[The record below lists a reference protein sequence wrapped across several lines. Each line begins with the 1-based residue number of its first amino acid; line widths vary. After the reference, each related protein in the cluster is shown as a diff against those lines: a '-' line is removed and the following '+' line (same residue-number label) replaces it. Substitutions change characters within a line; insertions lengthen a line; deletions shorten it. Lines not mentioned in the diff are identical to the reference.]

1 MKALILTLS
10 FILIILS
17 LFNLLVSDAHI
28 NFFGINPTSPK
39 EALIYLLASF
49 VVFFINYFSIK
60 TN

>member
-1 MKALILTLS
+1 MKILVLTLS

-17 LFNLLVSDAHI
+17 LLNFLAADAHI

-39 EALIYLLASF
+39 EALNYLLASF
-49 VVFFINYFSIK
+49 VVFLINYFSIK

>member
-17 LFNLLVSDAHI
+17 LFNLLASDAHI

-39 EALIYLLASF
+39 EALIYLLGSF

>member
-17 LFNLLVSDAHI
+17 LFNFMATNAHVDS
-28 NFFGINPTSPK
+28 FGFNPTSPK
-39 EALIYLLASF
+39 EALNYLLASF